1 MLQVLTNDVDER
13 QPVSGGAARG
23 PASTAS
29 WILLAVLVAV
39 GTVLAI
45 SLPRLIGSSG
55 WMTGEK
61 FLYIALVGYLGAS
74 AFHIASLAIRDA
86 RLTAAGVGFTRG
98 AFLVH
103 TTAIAV
109 RWVAAGH
116 APFSNIYEMVLMFS
130 WSVVLFQLVGEW
142 KLGLRHLGAVT
153 IPVTALALVLM
164 QVLPGEIRPLVP
176 ALQSTWLQIHVT
188 LAILSYAGLTLSFA
202 AALLYFIKDGTSPRA
217 FLNWTSGLVTGLY
230 GVIVL
235 NSVDRGL
242 NFLLPAWDV
251 TEREKIMLGPKQ
263 ALMVALPGLG
273 LAFVIV
279 VVLTAITLAL
289 SLVDTFSERAAGAAL
304 WARRFFLASVA
315 AQVISLLWL
324 AVKVE
329 SGPYF
334 VPQVNQSFPVRLASS
349 PFLLA
354 GVVCGLF
361 LSFAWEVL
369 RWKHESIIECLPPR
383 DTLDTLIYRTV
394 AVSFPLLTLMI
405 ITGAYWAN
413 RTWGSYWSWDP
424 KEDWALITWLTYAGY
439 LHMRLTRGWR
449 GRRAATMAI
458 IGFAIVMFTF
468 FGVTYLL
475 PGLHAYV

>member
-1 MLQVLTNDVDER
+1 MAKAVSTHLDER
-13 QPVSGGAARG
+13 RPVSSEAARG
-23 PASTAS
+23 AASTAS
-29 WILLAVLVAV
+29 WILLAVAVAV
-39 GTVLAI
+39 AAVLAI
-45 SLPRLIGSSG
+45 SIPRLLGSSG

-61 FLYIALVGYLGAS
+61 FLYIALVAYLGAS
-74 AFHIASLAIRDA
+74 ALYIASLAIREA
-86 RLTAAGVGFTRG
+86 RLAAAGVALTRG
-98 AFLVH
+98 AFLMH

-142 KLGLRHLGAVT
+142 KLGLKYFGAVT

-176 ALQSTWLQIHVT
+176 ALQSSWLQIHVT

-202 AALLYFIKDGTSPRA
+202 AALLYFIKDGTSPRT
-217 FLNWTSGLVTGLY
+217 FLNWTAGLVAGIY
-230 GVIVL
+230 AVIVL
-235 NSVDRGL
+235 TSVDRGL
-242 NFLLPAWDV
+242 NFLLPAWD
-251 TEREKIMLGPKQ
+251 TAAGEKVMLGPKQ
-263 ALMVALPGLG
+263 ALLVAMPGLG
-273 LAFVIV
+273 WPFVIA
-279 VVLTAITLAL
+279 VVLTATALAL

-304 WARRFFLASVA
+304 WARRFFLASVV
-315 AQVISLLWL
+315 AQVVSLLWL

-334 VPQVNQSFPVRLASS
+334 VPQVHQNFPVRFASS

-354 GVVCGLF
+354 GMVCGLF
-361 LSFAWEVL
+361 LSLAWEVL
-369 RWKHESIIECLPPR
+369 RLKHGSIVEYLPHR